1 MTTQYSTPVIVAQ
14 DDAVRPLS
22 RIKLASSGDYTEAW
36 LQKIIFETPNCL
48 PVAEIDSAYRDLI
61 PVCTELRTDVGRLDI
76 LFVTPSGR
84 LALVETKLWRNPQAR
99 REVVGQ
105 VLDYAATISTWQYTT
120 LDDAVRQRT
129 GKSLFEIASQHRKD
143 IEEAPFIDNV
153 VRSLRD
159 GRFLLLVCGDGIR
172 EEVKDISDF
181 IARNSSLDFSFGLV
195 EMPVFRLGEADK
207 LLLPRVLART
217 FTFRRQVLT
226 VETRAEFKIGEA
238 LGPDS
243 ESENQLDAKR
253 EANSLFWSRFWVE
266 VDEAVS
272 VETKQFGVLKH
283 DRRNWTTFVFEEVEL
298 WFTLYFSASK
308 NRMGIFLG
316 EPSETAPKPVRQVC
330 EGLNIESDE
339 LTDAIITRAGA
350 DHIVSDERPFSFRT
364 TYIDP
369 FNEEERPKAVEW
381 FAQTLNSIVAELG
394 PDIRR
399 RVAEL

>member
-1 MTTQYSTPVIVAQ
+1 
-14 DDAVRPLS
+14 
-22 RIKLASSGDYTEAW
+22 
-36 LQKIIFETPNCL
+36 
-48 PVAEIDSAYRDLI
+48 SAYRDLI

-253 EANSLFWSRFWVE
+253 EANNLFWSRFWVE

-298 WFTLYFSASK
+298 WFTLYFAASQ
-308 NRMGIFLG
+308 NRMGIFFKK
-316 EPSETAPKPVRQVC
+316 PNETAPEAARLIG
-330 EGLNIESDE
+330 EDLSFMSD
-339 LTDAIITRAGA
+339 DITRA
-350 DHIVSDERPFSFRT
+350 IVMRAGSELLISDEKLFSFQT
-364 TYIDP
+364 PYLDP
-369 FNEEERPKAVEW
+369 SNQDDRPRAVDW
-381 FAQTLNSIVAELG
+381 FARTLNSIVAELG
-394 PDIRR
+394 PEVRR
-399 RVAEL
+399 RAAQL